1 MIDLDRTRAELL
13 AEIEAQNL
21 AANPVRDITDP
32 RIANTDVHLRLRG
45 HGRDDLFPLLEIVL
59 SDRFTAV
66 SRAHLLPDLLIPLRN
81 ALGNASKHG
90 NGGNPAK
97 AVVVEMAA
105 TCKGLLIAITDEG
118 SGFDVART
126 LQRYRAQQAYFAN
139 HGCGFRNLDR
149 AMSTVS
155 YEHGGRTILLCYR
168 PPEQLPQS
176 FSSCPPG
183 PPWLPEFSNA
193 RSLISCRVYP
203 SAMRAGHACGRRY
216 AVRFAGAESG
226 EGEVD
231 TRILTGRLHATEA
244 SARADFEAARRLYD
258 ARISKRVRTPRPV
271 ARATI
276 EPRLVFYDFNPWM
289 NLREYLTHRRSLRSV
304 RHASE
309 RIGQTLAA
317 LHKSQVTLPGTE
329 PNESG
334 ATLDMRIARAEA
346 RLQTVAPGS
355 DLIKR
360 FNDCVQQPGERC
372 ASLTPRK
379 ECPIHGA
386 LEWDCI
392 LYGVDGDFYLYRFE
406 ECRRSDPGFDLGGF
420 GADLLCFTLT
430 YYDDAAYRMC
440 RDEFLTHYNAEAQ
453 DPMREEGLHFYTV
466 LTLCERLRPRESDGN
481 HRNAHLIAALG
492 AALRGGALPDQ
503 SNS

>member
-1 MIDLDRTRAELL
+1 MIDLDRTRTDLL

-21 AANPVRDITDP
+21 PTDPVRDITDP

-45 HGRDDLFPLLEIVL
+45 RGRDDLFPLLEIVL

-90 NGGNPAK
+90 NGGDPAK

-105 TCKGLLIAITDEG
+105 TCKGALIAITDEG

-126 LQRYRAQQAYFAN
+126 LQRYREQQAYFAN

-168 PPEQLPQS
+168 PPERLPQS

-183 PPWLPEFSNA
+183 PPWLPEFSNG
-193 RSLISCRVYP
+193 RCLISCRVYP
-203 SAMRAGHACGRRY
+203 SAMRAGRERRY
-216 AVRFAGAESG
+216 AVRFGGEESG
-226 EGEVD
+226 DVD

-244 SARADFEAARRLYD
+244 SARADFEAAGRLYD
-258 ARISKRVRTPRPV
+258 ARISKRVRIPRPV

-289 NLREYLTHRRSLRSV
+289 NLREYLTHRRSVRSV

-317 LHKSQVTLPGTE
+317 LHKSQVVLPGME
-329 PNESG
+329 PNGG

-346 RLQTVAPGS
+346 RLQTVASGS
-355 DLIKR
+355 DLINR
-360 FNDCVQQPGERC
+360 FHDCVRQYGEQC
-372 ASLTPRK
+372 ASWTPRR

-453 DPMREEGLHFYTV
+453 NPMHDDGLHFYTV
-466 LTLCERLRPRESDGN
+466 LTLCERLGQRESDAN
-481 HRNAHLIAALG
+481 RHNADLIAALG
-492 AALRGGALPDQ
+492 AALLGGALPDR
-503 SNS
+503 SLRPNS